1 MKRIIVLAVLGVIV
15 IAGVFAVLSAA
26 FKPVTVQVGVVRK
39 GNAIETVYATGFVE
53 CRERRVLRA
62 PRAGIVHSVFDGLL
76 EGSPVKAGQPILELR
91 DTALESRLNAAQ
103 AELERI
109 NEKLQQDSPFRRGY
123 ELRGAEAR
131 QVALDDRAREQ
142 RLKQQLETGGISRD
156 AYELARTRA
165 EVSEQRLAQIQQEYD
180 QALADLHTA
189 QTSARSSVDTLRA
202 QQFDNR
208 IVSPIDGVILRLPL
222 KAGEFAASGVELAK
236 VGDSRELIIESEVNE
251 DDIARVKV
259 GQRVLV
265 RLAGYDKAAAN
276 GRVYE
281 ILPDADRATKGYTVR
296 VAFSEAR
303 AIEGRTVLPQ
313 EVEPRSGM
321 TAELGV
327 IVGEK
332 EGALVFPRTAL
343 TSRNTVFVIDGGR
356 VRESKVSLG
365 LTNFSVCEA
374 LTGLEDG
381 QRVAISNVS
390 DLSDGAGI
398 RVKE

>member
-39 GNAIETVYATGFVE
+39 GNAMETVYATGFVE

-62 PRAGIVHSVFDGLL
+62 PRAGIVHSVFGGLI
-76 EGSPVKAGQPILELR
+76 EGSPVKAGQAILELR

-123 ELRGAEAR
+123 ELRVAEAR

-202 QQFDNR
+202 QQSDNR

-236 VGDSRELIIESEVNE
+236 VGDSRDLIIESQVNE

-259 GQRVLV
+259 GQKVLV

-303 AIEGRTVLPQ
+303 LLEGRTLLAHDI
-313 EVEPRSGM
+313 EPRSGM

-343 TSRNTVFVIDGGR
+343 TSRNTVFVIEGGR